1 MPTLIRRFVAPV
13 AMPKQGQEWES
24 GTAAVCSGWGSTE
37 FNGPAPD
44 ELQRLDMGVL
54 SDAECQ
60 DLFDA
65 DSTTDYPTVRRE
77 EYILNIRYCDSV
89 PKDIFLQ

>member
-1 MPTLIRRFVAPV
+1 MIGRFVAPV

-77 EYILNIRYCDSV
+77 YILNISYCDSV
-89 PKDIFLQ
+89 PKDIFLH